1 MNKAA
6 AVLAKKRDS
15 LVILDLGGK
24 NEALDIDILQYID
37 FLSPNETEIKKI
49 FDMNI
54 DKLNKIFHE
63 KIKEKDIKFKQLCFY
78 VNEESNDILQYEL
91 EIESLLTVF
100 NKLKILYK

>member
-6 AVLAKKRDS
+6 AVLAKKNNS

-24 NEALDIDILQYID
+24 NEALDVHILPYID

-54 DKLNKIFHE
+54 EKLTEIFHE
-63 KIKEKDIKFKQLCFY
+63 RIKEEDIKFKQLCFY
-78 VNEESNDILQYEL
+78 VNN
-91 EIESLLTVF
+91 
-100 NKLKILYK
+100 